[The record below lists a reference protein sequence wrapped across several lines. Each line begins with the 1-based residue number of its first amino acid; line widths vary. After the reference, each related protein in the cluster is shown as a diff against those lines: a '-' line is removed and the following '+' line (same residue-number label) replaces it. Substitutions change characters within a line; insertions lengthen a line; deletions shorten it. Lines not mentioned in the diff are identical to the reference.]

1 MDFAGVVSFLPL
13 DYISI
18 STEASNLQS
27 EESEYYSATLKNAML
42 QESSDSDPLHK
53 SIQHDTSTSSLEN
66 MESFLTD
73 EEVVGIITLE
83 DVMEEILQVSV
94 ANSHILYNRVK
105 IFLERNVSIQKARI
119 QVLSVLM
126 SCLVSVSMLGRFV
139 KPLIV

>member
-1 MDFAGVVSFLPL
+1 MDFAEVVSFLPL

-27 EESEYYSATLKNAML
+27 EESEYYSATLKNVML

-105 IFLERNVSIQKARI
+105 TIQKARI